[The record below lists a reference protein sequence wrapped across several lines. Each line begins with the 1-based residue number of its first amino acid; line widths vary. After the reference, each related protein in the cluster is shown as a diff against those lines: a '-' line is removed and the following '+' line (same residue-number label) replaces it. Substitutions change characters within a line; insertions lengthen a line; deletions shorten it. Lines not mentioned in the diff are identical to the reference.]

1 MCYKLRGLSSSLL
14 MLAALTL
21 FAGCAA
27 APRLPLTG
35 LIPGKE
41 VETLQSSISVS
52 VKTPERSMGGHGF
65 LIFKRPDRFH
75 LAVLSPFGLTMVDLY
90 SDGDRFTCVI
100 PARQTAYSGRISELP
115 DRDGLKAWAM
125 MRWVVERTPVAGP
138 ALERSNVNGAGVRE
152 RLYYDGQ
159 GLLERK
165 ETEQGDRVVY
175 RDYRNVDGVAV
186 AESIELTNSRND
198 TVRVVFEEPEVNRT
212 VEEAALSPHLEGIK
226 VLPFTEFHGF

>member
-1 MCYKLRGLSSSLL
+1 MCCSVSRFVCCLLVITALSLL
-14 MLAALTL
+14 
-21 FAGCAA
+21 FGCAA
-27 APRLPLTG
+27 APRQPLTG

-52 VKTPERSMGGHGF
+52 VKTPERSIGGHGF
-65 LIFKRPDRFH
+65 LIFKRHDRFH
-75 LAVLSPFGLTMVDLY
+75 LAVLSPFGLTLVDIY

-100 PARQTAYSGRISELP
+100 PTRQTAYSGRISELP

-125 MRWVVERTPVAGP
+125 MRWVVERTPVSGP
-138 ALERSNVNGAGVRE
+138 ALERSNVNGNGVRE

-159 GLLERK
+159 GLLDRK

-186 AESIELTNSRND
+186 PESIELTNSRDD
-198 TVRVVFEEPEVNRT
+198 TVRIVFEEPEVNRP